1 MSLKQL
7 LKDAVEEGK
16 DTLSVSGSA
25 PMVARYSDKY
35 EKFYKSLYDQKIPS
49 AMKTLANTYGGKFE
63 KGSLDNI
70 DTFGVDFKKNNLY
83 QYSKPELWDANIIR
97 ITPEMKQKILEEGL
111 PSFALGGSVN
121 NFIAPE
127 DINIFA

>member
-1 MSLKQL
+1 MI
-7 LKDAVEEGK
+7 
-16 DTLSVSGSA
+16 
-25 PMVARYSDKY
+25 ARYSDKY

-49 AMKTLANTYGGKFE
+49 EMKKLANKYGGKFE
-63 KGSLDNI
+63 KGKLDEV
-70 DTFGVDFKKNNLY
+70 DTFGNEPAFDTRA
-83 QYSKPELWDANIIR
+83 ELRRKINVDANIIR

-111 PSFALGGSVN
+111 SSFALGGSVN

>member
-1 MSLKQL
+1 
-7 LKDAVEEGK
+7 
-16 DTLSVSGSA
+16 
-25 PMVARYSDKY
+25 
-35 EKFYKSLYDQKIPS
+35 
-49 AMKTLANTYGGKFE
+49 MKTLSNTYGGKCE

-70 DTFGVDFKKNNLY
+70 DTFGVDFKNNNLY

>member
-1 MSLKQL
+1 MRLQENFVNRYETPENE
-7 LKDAVEEGK
+7 DMA
-16 DTLSVSGSA
+16 LSDILS
-25 PMVARYSDKY
+25 
-35 EKFYKSLYDQKIPS
+35 
-49 AMKTLANTYGGKFE
+49 KTLEPGLE
-63 KGSLDNI
+63 
-70 DTFGVDFKKNNLY
+70 
-83 QYSKPELWDANIIR
+83 ANIIR